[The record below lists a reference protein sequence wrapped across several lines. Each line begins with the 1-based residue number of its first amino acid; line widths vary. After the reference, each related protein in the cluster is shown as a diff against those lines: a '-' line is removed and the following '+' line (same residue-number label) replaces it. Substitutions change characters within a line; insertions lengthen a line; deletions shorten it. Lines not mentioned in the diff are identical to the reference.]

1 MPGMVPVPVVP
12 PGTSGQPASPP
23 ATAPPAPPVRPEAK
37 FEQAQEGK
45 ARVTFVPAQASAQV
59 NGTITVSL
67 MVENANDL
75 AATPMQ
81 IRFDP
86 KILRLNDVV
95 RGNLLASDGQQVA
108 FSKNVMNDTG
118 EATVSASRSATAAG
132 VSGSGSIMTFVFQ
145 AVGRGDTVIAVP
157 QLTLRNSQSQPIL
170 TAAPQLTVSVK

>member
-1 MPGMVPVPVVP
+1 MVPLPVAP
-12 PGTSGQPASPP
+12 PGTAGQPASPP
-23 ATAPPAPPVRPEAK
+23 ATAPPVPPVKPEAQL
-37 FEQAQEGK
+37 EQAPESK
-45 ARVTFVPAQASAQV
+45 TRVTFVPAQASAQV

-75 AATPMQ
+75 ASTPMQ

-118 EATVSASRSATAAG
+118 EATVSASRFPSTGG
-132 VSGSGSIMTFVFQ
+132 VSGSGSVMTFVFQ

-170 TAAPQLTVSVK
+170 TATPQLSVSVK